1 MKLYLYQA
9 PDGYC
14 YNSDTIFLYS
24 FIKMFPIKGR
34 VLDIGSGVAVLS
46 LLLAKSFDAEFYAV
60 EKQESMYFYA
70 QKNCEINRKKVTI
83 NHCAFQE
90 FESEEQFDFI
100 VSNPPFYSVDQNQSP
115 NISKN
120 IARYSHHLP
129 LELFIEKSSKLLQ
142 PRGYFI
148 FCYDASKIDS
158 LLIHLRRC
166 KMQAEF
172 LKFVH
177 PKANREA
184 KIVMIAAR
192 KNSNARCRILP
203 PLITFNSD
211 GSYTKEA
218 ENAFIDA
225 NTHSIKAVR

>member
-14 YNSDTIFLYS
+14 YNSDSIFLYS

-34 VLDIGSGVAVLS
+34 VLDIGCGVGVLS
-46 LLLAKSFDAEFYAV
+46 LLLAKSYKAEFFAV
-60 EKQESMYFYA
+60 EKQESMLFYA
-70 QKNCEINRKKVTI
+70 QKNSQVNKQELTI
-83 NHCAFQE
+83 SHCDFQE
-90 FESEEQFDFI
+90 FQSQEQFDYI

-120 IARYSHHLP
+120 IARYCHHLP
-129 LELFIEKSSKLLQ
+129 LELLIEKSSKLLK

-148 FCYDASKIDS
+148 FCYDASQLDL
-158 LLIHLRRC
+158 LLIHLKRS

-177 PKANREA
+177 PKANKEA

-192 KNSNARCRILP
+192 KSSNARCRILP

-211 GSYTKEA
+211 GTYTKEA
-218 ENAFIDA
+218 ENAFKEA
-225 NTHSIKAVR
+225 NTHSIKAAR